1 MFVIPI
7 AIFWILA
14 IWGLFSPRPVLIY
27 LFFGTMSFG
36 SMAVLPPAMTAGLTF
51 TPTPIVALLIALR
64 TLAHLKGLNFTI
76 ASALMPKR
84 GLLLFLFW
92 VVATLT
98 TIFMPRIFIGQIEII
113 PVRGTLNA
121 SYPLYPTPQNI
132 SQLAYLTISVITVV
146 AFARLLQN
154 ESLRRHALMGVF
166 VGGCVAVGTGFL
178 DFASQ
183 YAPITPLLEPFRT
196 ATYALLTDVEV
207 LGAKRV
213 IGLMPEASTYGNLC
227 LNFLCMLV
235 FLRHWVSGR
244 LVPSHIFFA
253 LIGGLTLF
261 CWLSTSSS
269 TYVALVMLLGLL
281 GGEWFWRAYSSG
293 RDPRRGRGLVPEFWL
308 AFSGVFALLA
318 VIFVAPSLLDPITAM
333 FDRMVLQKTTSHSFE
348 ERNMWTAVS
357 LQAMIDTYGIGVGV
371 GSTRPS
377 NALVAVLSSTGV
389 VGALLFYGFLLQLL
403 ARRAH
408 PSDSEGTAIVSAV
421 RWAFLP
427 LFTVNLL
434 VGTSADFGAF
444 WAFQFG
450 LLMAIGIRGDT
461 LRQRGGAPAPSPPP
475 QSTAPAL
482 SRRHVSGTMLR

>member
-7 AIFWILA
+7 AIFWALA
-14 IWGLFSPRPVLIY
+14 IWGVFSRRPVLIY
-27 LFFGTMSFG
+27 LFFGSMSFG
-36 SMAVLPPAMTAGLTF
+36 SMAALPPPMTAGLTF

-64 TLAHLKGLNFTI
+64 TLGHWKGLNFTI
-76 ASALMPKR
+76 ASALMPRR

-92 VVATLT
+92 LVAAVT
-98 TIFMPRIFIGQIEII
+98 TIFMPRIFSGQVSII

-154 ESLRRHALMGVF
+154 EGLRRHAMIGLF
-166 VGGCVAVGTGFL
+166 FGGCMAVFTGFL
-178 DFASQ
+178 DFSSQ
-183 YAPITPLLEPFRT
+183 YAPVAPLLEPFRT
-196 ATYALLTDVEV
+196 ATYALLTEVEV

-227 LNFLCMLV
+227 LNFLCILM
-235 FLRHWVSGR
+235 FLRHWLSGGVVASR
-244 LVPSHIFFA
+244 YFYALVGS
-253 LIGGLTLF
+253 LVLF

-269 TYVALVMLLGLL
+269 TYVGLILLFGLL
-281 GGEWFWRAYSSG
+281 GGEWFWRAMESG
-293 RDPRRGRGLVPEFWL
+293 RDRRRARGLVPEFW
-308 AFSGVFALLA
+308 FVFGGVSAVLA
-318 VIFVAPSLLDPITAM
+318 VILVVPSLLDPITAM
-333 FDRMVLQKTTSHSFE
+333 FDRMVLQKTTSHSFD

-377 NALVAVLSSTGV
+377 NAFVAVLSSTGIL
-389 VGALLFYGFLLQLL
+389 GALLFYGFVLQLL
-403 ARRAH
+403 LRGADPADPQGRI
-408 PSDSEGTAIVSAV
+408 IVSAV

-427 LFTVNLL
+427 VFTVNFL
-434 VGTSADFGAF
+434 VGTSADFGTF

-450 LLMAIGIRGDT
+450 LLAAIGIRADDRP
-461 LRQRGGAPAPSPPP
+461 RQAAPAPARAAPLPPVL
-475 QSTAPAL
+475 SAVARPAEPVF
-482 SRRHVSGTMLR
+482 R